1 MSRGSSITPHPGL
14 VSRLD
19 GQVTARYKAAQTD
32 ATERLM
38 AAFFRFLFTLVF
50 KWDLYPTKDVLA
62 PVTTRHRV
70 RLRDLDLNWHMNNAR
85 YLNFLDAARLEH
97 SIRTGIFSVFRRRGN
112 FLVANIEIS
121 YLKSLLPFQR
131 FTITTQVLGWDARYY
146 YIRHQFHAEGE
157 LYATACAR
165 MVFTQDG
172 KRADPKTILV
182 PLAHGEPSP
191 PLRVSIRHWQA
202 MLAAKREESEAN

>member
-1 MSRGSSITPHPGL
+1 
-14 VSRLD
+14 
-19 GQVTARYKAAQTD
+19 
-32 ATERLM
+32 M
-38 AAFFRFLFTLVF
+38 AAFFRFLLTLLF

-70 RLRDLDLNWHMNNAR
+70 RLRDLDLNRHMNNAR

-97 SIRTGIFSVFRRRGN
+97 SIRTGLFSVFRRRGN

-121 YLKSLLPFQR
+121 YLKSLLPFQP

-146 YIRHQFHAEGE
+146 YIRHEFRAEGE

-165 MVFTQDG
+165 MVFTQHN
-172 KRADPKTILV
+172 KRADPRDILS

-191 PLRVSIRHWQA
+191 PLPVSIRHWQA
-202 MLAAKREESEAN
+202 MLQAKREESGAS